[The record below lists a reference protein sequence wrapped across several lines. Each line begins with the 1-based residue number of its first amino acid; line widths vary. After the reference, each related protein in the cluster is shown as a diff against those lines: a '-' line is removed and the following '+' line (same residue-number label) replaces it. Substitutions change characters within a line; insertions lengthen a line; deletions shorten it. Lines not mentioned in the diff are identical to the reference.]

1 MSSAYTRMYVRVWRT
16 SIAARCLRQIGRF
29 RSKKRWHGR
38 NRTVLSPDRS
48 SMSVETRHCP
58 SKGGSTFC
66 LLPLRRQLVVLGLL
80 VVLDLSAEAC
90 ACLSG
95 SSCWD
100 SAAATLI
107 ACVKHQSPTSVLPTY
122 ILQKYVV
129 HRGAVQKRAFLPPLM
144 LGTFL
149 FALLMERS
157 TMM

>member
-1 MSSAYTRMYVRVWRT
+1 MSSAYTRIYVRVWRT
-16 SIAARCLRQIGRF
+16 SIAARCLRQIGRC

-38 NRTVLSPDRS
+38 NRTVLSLDRS
-48 SMSVETRHCP
+48 SLSVETRHCP

-66 LLPLRRQLVVLGLL
+66 LLPLRRQL

-107 ACVKHQSPTSVLPTY
+107 ACVKHQSPTHVCMYFLLEVPYKSEHSLNLATTY
-122 ILQKYVV
+122 AWYIFV
-129 HRGAVQKRAFLPPLM
+129 
-144 LGTFL
+144 
-149 FALLMERS
+149 FALLMVLYGVLL
-157 TMM
+157 TM